1 MTLLAPVWLFAGIAG
16 ALGVLALHF
25 IARQRPAPMI
35 LPTARFVPDVPARA
49 ASRAPRPT
57 DLLLLVMRALA
68 VLLLGLAF
76 AGPILRPQRVPLV
89 RVVMVDRSVAVAAPD
104 SIAAA
109 ALMLLRPGDVLVAF
123 DTAVRAVSWADG
135 DTIPPVTAAPADFG
149 AALLVAMREARRL
162 SPRVDSIELVLVS
175 PMDAASWNEAVL
187 PIRAAWPGRIRIER
201 TPGAVPDSTGGG
213 FEMRAESG
221 DPLAATAALLGA
233 AGENGVGRV
242 RLIRDAPTAADSSW
256 ARDSSGALVQW
267 PRDSVGP
274 VDSAVFLSG
283 SGAVVARNVVAV
295 AAWQRRPL
303 PAGRAVA
310 WWTDG
315 SPAAVEAPLG
325 GGCIRSVAV
334 GVPEAGDVALA
345 RSTQRLLNAL
355 TSPCGTPAPAG
366 PVADSIVERVAG
378 SGPLV
383 AGTRLVRASAHR
395 SPATPWL
402 LAAGLALLLL
412 EWMARRRMVR
422 A

>member
-25 IARQRPAPMI
+25 IARQRPAPMMM
-35 LPTARFVPDVPARA
+35 PTARFVPDVPARA

-76 AGPILRPQRVPLV
+76 AGPLLMPQRVPLV
-89 RVVMVDRSVAVAAPD
+89 RVVMVDRSLAVPAPD
-104 SIAAA
+104 STAAA
-109 ALMLLRPGDVLVAF
+109 ALMLVRPGDVLVAF
-123 DTAVRAVSWADG
+123 DTAVRVVSWAEG
-135 DTIPPVTAAPADFG
+135 DTVPAATEAPADFG
-149 AALLVAMREARRL
+149 AALLVAMREARNL
-162 SPRVDSIELVLVS
+162 SARADSLELVLVS
-175 PMDAASWNEAVL
+175 PMDAGSWNGAVP
-187 PIRAAWPGRIRIER
+187 PIRDEWPGRIRVVQ
-201 TPGAVPDSTGGG
+201 TPGAVQDSTVRRIDL
-213 FEMRAESG
+213 RAEAG
-221 DPLAATAALLGA
+221 DPLAATLALLGG
-233 AGENGVGRV
+233 AGENGTV
-242 RLIRDAPTAADSSW
+242 RLVRDAPTPADSAW
-256 ARDSSGALVQW
+256 ARDSGGALVQW
-267 PRDSVGP
+267 PRDSAGP
-274 VDSAVFLSG
+274 LDTTLLSG

-310 WWTDG
+310 WWADG

-325 GGCIRSVAV
+325 GGCIRSVAI
-334 GVPEAGDVALA
+334 GMPEAGDVALA

-355 TSPCGTPAPAG
+355 TSPCGAPG
-366 PVADSIVERVAG
+366 PSGAVADSIIDRVAG

-383 AGTRLVRASAHR
+383 AGTRLMRAGSHR